1 MTDSCALPGAG
12 TAAGTSAGV
21 PAPASVDTPSVTSA
35 PTGATP
41 PEQQTPLQR
50 ETTAQPARTWVGPSA
65 PERLALLRRT
75 RSIAI
80 VGASANPSRASYFVA
95 TYLLSSSPYDVYFVN
110 PRADSILGRPVYPSL
125 DALPVVPD
133 LVDVFRKHDDL
144 PTVLDETL
152 AVGAR
157 TLWLQL
163 GSWHEDVARRAQDA
177 GLDVV
182 MDRCVKIEHARFHG
196 GLHLAGFDTGVISS
210 RRALTS

>member
-1 MTDSCALPGAG
+1 M
-12 TAAGTSAGV
+12 
-21 PAPASVDTPSVTSA
+21 
-35 PTGATP
+35 
-41 PEQQTPLQR
+41 QR
-50 ETTAQPARTWVGPSA
+50 EDAAPARTWLGPSA

-110 PRADSILGRPVYPSL
+110 PRATEILGRTVYPSL
-125 DALPVVPD
+125 EALPVVPD

-152 AVGAR
+152 AVGAKA
-157 TLWLQL
+157 LWLQL
-163 GSWHEDVARRAQDA
+163 GSWHEDVARRAQEH

-210 RRALTS
+210 RRAL